1 MNNNS
6 LEQTFTNT
14 ANAIRAK
21 LHTQAGIAPE
31 NFATEISKISG
42 GSGDT
47 GIYHVNT
54 LAERDSLSAKDSDIC
69 LVHSIQETEISV
81 NSVFNT
87 FTFKKSFTIDEAFQ
101 DSVHTR
107 FRSEDESIMCDFRV
121 EYYDNRLSIQIFA
134 DIDGD
139 FKDANIDY
147 TSQDGLTFNLEMAQ
161 GSLIDGNR
169 VDLPVKVSYEDEGR
183 PIDKNIFK
191 FGTIKEL
198 YFPGIYKY
206 DGTNWNYLDIGITTP
221 QDNIFTNKKAY
232 TSSGIVQGSFDRSRY
247 KNTNIYYGTGAPDIT
262 PTSKGALYL
271 QVKQNARVDAGKNNG
286 SINFISK
293 KDTNYNKVE
302 EETLLYDIYS
312 DSITHYKNKVYGF
325 YKNTDTDRY
334 IYEFNL
340 DTKQFRQIYHFT
352 YDDYGYSKIIV
363 TDENTAFLFMYAR
376 NIYKLDLT
384 TLNTS
389 ELGMPKEY
397 NKNDN
402 DSALIHYKKENQL
415 IRLTKSSDWKY
426 YNIHRYDLTNNVW
439 LSNIKVQRSDS
450 HDAYSILTRCKTVYG
465 YIGDN
470 KILVSMIG
478 IYVIN
483 LDDYSVTMLPMF
495 AGGNPAAYD
504 EEKDIIYSYFMNG
517 SVGFYICKDT
527 LSDGTYSNYSISV
540 DLISYPLKGQYYNS
554 YQIFYNNKV
563 YIFTSYKSTGYLTTF
578 SNIKGQ
584 LNKRIYGLNIY
595 LGETIDEKF
604 NILEDEYYIDN
615 LLIYDT
621 SSTEGNNN
629 YNAILKYYKYVDNN
643 WVLVKDYTQQ
653 NNS

>member
-21 LHTQAGIAPE
+21 LHTQDGIAPD
-31 NFATEISKISG
+31 NFASEIAKISG

-87 FTFKKSFTIDEAFQ
+87 FTFKNSFTIDAAFQ
-101 DSVHTR
+101 DNVRAR
-107 FRSEDESIMCDFRV
+107 FRSEDESIMCDFRI
-121 EYYDNRLSIQIFA
+121 EYYDNNF
-134 DIDGD
+134 DIMVYAEINGE
-139 FKDANIDY
+139 FKDAGIRY
-147 TSQDGLTFNLEMAQ
+147 TSQDGLTFNLDMAQ
-161 GSLIDGNR
+161 GNLIDGNR
-169 VDLPVKVSYEDEGR
+169 VDLPTNVSYEDMGE
-183 PIDKNIFK
+183 PINQNIFK

-232 TSSGIVQGSFDRSRY
+232 TSSGIIQGSFDRSRY

-262 PTSKGALYL
+262 PTSNGALYL
-271 QVKQNARVDAGKNNG
+271 QVKQGAQVNAGKNNG
-286 SINFISK
+286 HIKFISK

-302 EETLLYDIYS
+302 KEIIPYRMYKMTY
-312 DSITHYKNKVYGF
+312 YKNKVYGF
-325 YKNTDTDRY
+325 YKNTNTDRY
-334 IYEFNL
+334 IYELNL

-352 YDDYGYSKIIV
+352 YNDYGYSRMVI
-363 TDENTAFLFMYAR
+363 TDENTAYLFMYQ
-376 NIYKLDLT
+376 NNEIFKLDLT
-384 TLNTS
+384 TLSTTKLSSPEN
-389 ELGMPKEY
+389 Y
-397 NKNDN
+397 KNVDGA
-402 DSALIHYKKENQL
+402 ALIHYKKENQL
-415 IRLTKSSDWKY
+415 ITMTRTSDDYNSY
-426 YNIHRYDLTNNVW
+426 YIHRYDLTNNVW
-439 LSNIKVQRSDS
+439 LPNTRVQSSSNRM
-450 HDAYSILTRCKTVYG
+450 YSFLYSCG
-465 YIGDN
+465 SPLAYIGDN
-470 KILVSMIG
+470 KIIAKFNSVEI
-478 IYVIN
+478 VN
-483 LDDYSVTMLPMF
+483 LDDFSSTIIPF
-495 AGGNPAAYD
+495 FTGGNPVAYD
-504 EEKDIIYSYFMNG
+504 NENNILYSYYANG
-517 SVGFYICKDT
+517 YFGFYICKDT
-527 LSDGTYSNYSISV
+527 LSNDTYSNYSISV
-540 DLISYPLKGQYYNS
+540 DLSSHPLTGIYES
-554 YQIFYNNKV
+554 YQMFYNNKV
-563 YIFTSYKSTGYLTTF
+563 YIFNMNNSTNYLTTF

-584 LNKRIYGLNIY
+584 LNDILNGLVIY

-615 LLIYDT
+615 LYMYGP
-621 SSTEGNNN
+621 STDELNNF
-629 YNAILKYYKYVDNN
+629 NAILRYYKYVDNN

>member
-21 LHTQAGIAPE
+21 LHTQDGITPE
-31 NFATEISKISG
+31 NFATEIAKISG

-54 LAERDSLSAKDSDIC
+54 LAERDSLSAKENDIC
-69 LVHSIQETEISV
+69 LVHSIQETEISE

-87 FTFKKSFTIDEAFQ
+87 FTFKDSFVVDEAFQ
-101 DSVHTR
+101 DSVHAR
-107 FRSEDESIMCDFRV
+107 FRSEDESIMCDFSI
-121 EYYDNRLSIQIFA
+121 EYYDNNFDIMVFA
-134 DIDGD
+134 EIDGE
-139 FKDANIDY
+139 FKDASIRY
-147 TSQDGLTFNLEMAQ
+147 TSQDGLTFNLEMAR
-161 GSLIDGNR
+161 GDLIDGNI
-169 VDLPVKVSYEDEGR
+169 VNLPVKVSYEDEGR
-183 PIDKNIFK
+183 PIDQNIFK

-221 QDNIFTNKKAY
+221 QDNLFTNKKAY
-232 TSSGIVQGSFDRSRY
+232 TSSGVIQGTFDRSRY
-247 KNTNIYYGTGAPDIT
+247 KNTNIYYGTGAPDII

-271 QVKQNARVDAGKNNG
+271 QVKQNARVDAGRNNG
-286 SINFISK
+286 IINFISK

-302 EETLLYDIYS
+302 EETLPYS
-312 DSITHYKNKVYGF
+312 MYNITHYKNKVYGF
-325 YKNTDTDRY
+325 YKNTNTDRY

-352 YDDYGYSKIIV
+352 HEDYGYSKIIV
-363 TDENTAFLFMYAR
+363 TDENTAFLFMYNR

-389 ELGMPKEY
+389 ELGMPEEY

-439 LSNIKVQRSDS
+439 LSNIKVQYSGYLENV
-450 HDAYSILTRCKTVYG
+450 YSILTRCKTVYG

-470 KILVSMIG
+470 KILVSVNS

-483 LDDYSVTMLPMF
+483 LDDYSYTKLSAF
-495 AGGNPAAYD
+495 TGGSPVAYD
-504 EEKDIIYSYFMNG
+504 EENNIIYSYYVNG
-517 SVGFYICKDT
+517 FQGFYICKDT

-540 DLISYPLKGQYYNS
+540 DLISYPLKGQVYLS
-554 YQIFYNNKV
+554 YQVFYNNKV
-563 YIFTSYKSTGYLTTF
+563 YIFTSYNSTSYLTTF

-584 LNKRIYGLNIY
+584 LNKHGAYGLTIY
-595 LGETIDEKF
+595 LGETIDEMF
-604 NILEDEYYIDN
+604 NILEDKYYIDN

-621 SSTEGNNN
+621 PSTEGNNN

>member
-1 MNNNS
+1 MSNNS

-21 LHTQAGIAPE
+21 LHTQSGIAPE

-69 LVHSIQETEISV
+69 LVHSIQESEISV

-87 FTFKKSFTIDEAFQ
+87 FTFKNSFTIDTAIQ
-101 DSVHTR
+101 DSVR
-107 FRSEDESIMCDFRV
+107 ASFRSEDESIMCDFRV

-134 DIDGD
+134 DIDGG

-147 TSQDGLTFNLEMAQ
+147 TSNDGLTFNLEMAQ
-161 GSLIDGNR
+161 GDLIDGNI
-169 VDLPVKVSYEDEGR
+169 VNLPVKVSYEDEGR
-183 PIDKNIFK
+183 PIDQNIFK

-206 DGTNWNYLDIGITTP
+206 DGTSWNYLDIGITTP
-221 QDNIFTNKKAY
+221 QDNLFTNKKAY

-247 KNTNIYYGTGAPDIT
+247 KNTNIYYGTGAPDII

-271 QVKQNARVDAGKNNG
+271 QVKQNARVDAGRNSG
-286 SINFISK
+286 IINFISK

-302 EETLLYDIYS
+302 EETLPYNMLN
-312 DSITHYKNKVYGF
+312 ITHYKNKVYGF
-325 YKNTDTDRY
+325 YKNTGTDRY

-352 YDDYGYSKIIV
+352 YDDYDYSKIIV
-363 TDENTAFLFMYAR
+363 TDENTAFLFMYNR

-389 ELGMPKEY
+389 ELGMPEEY

-439 LSNIKVQRSDS
+439 LSNIKVQRSGSFDV
-450 HDAYSILTRCKTVYG
+450 YYLLTTCDTVYD
-465 YIGDN
+465 YIDNN
-470 KILVSMIG
+470 KIIVNYNSVYI
-478 IYVIN
+478 VN
-483 LDDYSVTMLPMF
+483 LDDYSYTKVSAFT
-495 AGGNPAAYD
+495 GGNPVAYD
-504 EEKDIIYSYFMNG
+504 EENNIIYSYYVNG
-517 SVGFYICKDT
+517 SQGFYICKDT

-540 DLISYPLKGQYYNS
+540 DLISYPLKGQIHSS
-554 YQIFYNNKV
+554 YQVFYNNKV
-563 YIFTSYKSTGYLTTF
+563 YIFTIYNSTGYLTTF

-584 LNKRIYGLNIY
+584 LNRLGAYGLTIY
-595 LGETIDEKF
+595 LGETIDEMF
-604 NILEDEYYIDN
+604 NILEDKYYIDN

-621 SSTEGNNN
+621 PSTEGNNN

>member
-21 LHTQAGIAPE
+21 LHTQDGIAPD
-31 NFATEISKISG
+31 NFASEIAKISG

-54 LAERDSLSAKDSDIC
+54 LAERDSLSAKENDIC
-69 LVHSIQETEISV
+69 LVHSIQESEISV

-87 FTFKKSFTIDEAFQ
+87 FTFKDSFVVDEAFQ
-101 DSVHTR
+101 DSVHAR
-107 FRSEDESIMCDFRV
+107 FRSEDESIMCDFSI

-134 DIDGD
+134 EVDGD
-139 FKDANIDY
+139 FKDADIEY

-169 VDLPVKVSYEDEGR
+169 VDLPVNVSYEDRGR

-206 DGTNWNYLDIGITTP
+206 DGTNWNYLDIGIKTP
-221 QDNIFTNKKAY
+221 QDNLFTNKKAY
-232 TSSGIVQGSFDRSRY
+232 TSSGVIQGTFDRSMY

-262 PTSKGALYL
+262 PTSNGALYL
-271 QVKQNARVDAGKNNG
+271 QVKSVNSQANIGRNSGI
-286 SINFISK
+286 INFISK

-302 EETLLYDIYS
+302 EETLPYNMYN
-312 DSITHYKNKVYGF
+312 ITHYKNKVYGF
-325 YKNTDTDRY
+325 YKNTNTDKY

-352 YDDYGYSKIIV
+352 YDDYGYSRIMV

-389 ELGMPKEY
+389 ELGMPEEY

-439 LSNIKVQRSDS
+439 LSNIKVQRSGSFDV
-450 HDAYSILTRCKTVYG
+450 YYLLTVCNTVYD
-465 YIGDN
+465 YIDNN
-470 KILVSMIG
+470 KIIVNHNSVYI
-478 IYVIN
+478 VN
-483 LDDYSVTMLPMF
+483 LDDYSYTKLSAF
-495 AGGNPAAYD
+495 TGGNPVAYD
-504 EEKDIIYSYFMNG
+504 GEN
-517 SVGFYICKDT
+517 
-527 LSDGTYSNYSISV
+527 N
-540 DLISYPLKGQYYNS
+540 ISYS
-554 YQIFYNNKV
+554 
-563 YIFTSYKSTGYLTTF
+563 
-578 SNIKGQ
+578 
-584 LNKRIYGLNIY
+584 
-595 LGETIDEKF
+595 
-604 NILEDEYYIDN
+604 
-615 LLIYDT
+615 
-621 SSTEGNNN
+621 
-629 YNAILKYYKYVDNN
+629 
-643 WVLVKDYTQQ
+643 
-653 NNS
+653 

>member
-1 MNNNS
+1 MEDRN
-6 LEQTFTNT
+6 TNERLTEVFSGT
-14 ANAIRAK
+14 ADAIRAK
-21 LHTQAGIAPE
+21 LHTQSGIAPE

-42 GSGDT
+42 EATTNIYQVSTLDERNKLNAKSG
-47 GIYHVNT
+47 N
-54 LAERDSLSAKDSDIC
+54 IC
-69 LVHSIQETEISV
+69 LVHSIQESEISE

-87 FTFKKSFTIDEAFQ
+87 FTFKNSFTIDTAIQ
-101 DSVHTR
+101 DSVRVR
-107 FRSEDESIMCDFRV
+107 FRNNDDAMCELNI
-121 EYYDNRLSIQIFA
+121 EYYDSRLNIQIFA

-139 FKDANIDY
+139 FKDTDIEY
-147 TSQDGLTFNLEMAQ
+147 TSQDGLTFNLEMAR
-161 GSLIDGNR
+161 GDLIDGNI
-169 VDLPVKVSYEDEGR
+169 VNLPVKVSYEDEGR
-183 PIDKNIFK
+183 LIDQNIFK

-221 QDNIFTNKKAY
+221 QDDIFANKKAY
-232 TSSGIVQGSFDRSRY
+232 TSSGIVQGTFDRSRY

-271 QVKQNARVDAGKNNG
+271 QVKQNAHVDAGKNNG

-293 KDTNYNKVE
+293 KDTNYNIIE
-302 EETLLYDIYS
+302 EETLSYYIYDL
-312 DSITHYKNKVYGF
+312 TKYKNKVYGF

-340 DTKQFRQIYHFT
+340 DTIQFRQIYHFT
-352 YDDYGYSKIIV
+352 YDDYENSRIIV
-363 TDENTAFLFMYAR
+363 TDENTAFLFMYD
-376 NIYKLDLT
+376 NSILKLDLT
-384 TLNTS
+384 TLSTS
-389 ELGMPKEY
+389 RLDIPENY
-397 NKNDN
+397 KNSHG
-402 DSALIHYKKENQL
+402 SALIHYKKENQL
-415 IRLTKSSDWKY
+415 ITLTASSTYNHY
-426 YNIHRYDLTNNVW
+426 YIHRYDLTNNTW
-439 LSNIKVQRSDS
+439 LSNIEVQDGSYRN
-450 HDAYSILTRCKTVYG
+450 AYDILTRCARVYG

-470 KILVSMIG
+470 KILVSING

-483 LDDYSVTMLPMF
+483 LDDYSVTLLPIF
-495 AGGNPAAYD
+495 AGGNPVAYD

-517 SVGFYICKDT
+517 SQGFYICKDT

-540 DLISYPLKGQYYNS
+540 DLISYPLKGQFYNS
-554 YQIFYNNKV
+554 YQMFYNNKV
-563 YIFTSYKSTGYLTTF
+563 YIFTNYKSTSYLTTF

>member
-21 LHTQAGIAPE
+21 LHTQDGIAPD
-31 NFATEISKISG
+31 NFASEIAKISG

-87 FTFKKSFTIDEAFQ
+87 FTFKNSFTIDTAFQ
-101 DSVHTR
+101 DNVSAR

-121 EYYDNRLSIQIFA
+121 EYYENRLNIQIFA
-134 DIDGD
+134 EIDGG
-139 FKDANIDY
+139 FKDAGIEY
-147 TSQDGLTFNLEMAQ
+147 TSQDGLTFNLEVAQ

-169 VDLPVKVSYEDEGR
+169 VDLPVKVSYEDMGK
-183 PIDKNIFK
+183 PINQNIFK

-221 QDNIFTNKKAY
+221 QDDIFVNKKAY
-232 TSSGIVQGSFDRSRY
+232 TSSGIVQGTFDRSRY
-247 KNTNIYYGTGAPDIT
+247 KNTNIYYGTSAPDIT

-271 QVKQNARVDAGKNNG
+271 QVKQNANVNAGRNNG

-302 EETLLYDIYS
+302 EETLPYDMY
-312 DSITHYKNKVYGF
+312 SITHYKNKVYGF

-340 DTKQFRQIYHFT
+340 DTKQFRQVYHFT
-352 YDDYGYSKIIV
+352 YDDYENSRIIV
-363 TDENTAFLFMYAR
+363 TDENTAFLFMYD
-376 NIYKLDLT
+376 NSILKLDLT
-384 TLNTS
+384 TLSTS
-389 ELGMPKEY
+389 RLDIPENY
-397 NKNDN
+397 KNSHG
-402 DSALIHYKKENQL
+402 SALIHYKKENQL
-415 IRLTKSSDWKY
+415 ITLTASSTYNHY
-426 YNIHRYDLTNNVW
+426 YIHRYDLTNNTW
-439 LSNIKVQRSDS
+439 LSNIEVQDGSYGN
-450 HDAYSILTRCKTVYG
+450 AYSILTRCARVYG
-465 YIGDN
+465 YISDN
-470 KILVSMIG
+470 KILVSING

-483 LDDYSVTMLPMF
+483 LDDYSVTVLPTF

-517 SVGFYICKDT
+517 SQGFYICKDT

-540 DLISYPLKGQYYNS
+540 DLISYPLKGQFYNS
-554 YQIFYNNKV
+554 YQMFYNNKV
-563 YIFTSYKSTGYLTTF
+563 YIFTNYKSTSYLTTF

-621 SSTEGNNN
+621 SSTEGNNY

>member
-1 MNNNS
+1 MNNNL

-21 LHTQAGIAPE
+21 LHTQDGIAPD
-31 NFATEISKISG
+31 NFASEIAKISG

-54 LAERDSLSAKDSDIC
+54 LAERDSLSAKENDIC

-87 FTFKKSFTIDEAFQ
+87 FTFKNSFTIDAAFQ
-101 DSVHTR
+101 DNVRAR
-107 FRSEDESIMCDFRV
+107 FRNNDGAMCELNI
-121 EYYDNRLSIQIFA
+121 EYYDNRLNIQIFA
-134 DIDGD
+134 EVDGD
-139 FKDANIDY
+139 FKDTDIEY
-147 TSQDGLTFNLEMAQ
+147 TSQDGLTFNLDMAR
-161 GSLIDGNR
+161 GDLIDGNI
-169 VDLPVKVSYEDEGR
+169 VNLPVKVSYEDEGR
-183 PIDKNIFK
+183 PIDQNIFK

-221 QDNIFTNKKAY
+221 QDDIFANKKAY
-232 TSSGIVQGSFDRSRY
+232 TSSGIVQGTFDRSRY

-262 PTSKGALYL
+262 PTSNGALYL
-271 QVKQNARVDAGKNNG
+271 QVKQGALVDAGRNNG

-302 EETLLYDIYS
+302 EETLPYDMYH
-312 DSITHYKNKVYGF
+312 ITHYKNKVYGF
-325 YKNTDTDRY
+325 YKNTNTDRY

-352 YDDYGYSKIIV
+352 YEDYGYSKIIV
-363 TDENTAFLFMYAR
+363 TDENTAFLFMYDN

-389 ELGMPKEY
+389 ELGMPEEY
-397 NKNDN
+397 NKHSTS
-402 DSALIHYKKENQL
+402 SALIHYKKENQL
-415 IRLTKSSDWKY
+415 IRLTKSSDYKY
-426 YNIHRYDLTNNVW
+426 YNIHRYDLTNSVW
-439 LSNIKVQRSDS
+439 LSNIKVQDS
-450 HDAYSILTRCKTVYG
+450 GSLYAYSFLTDCNTVYD

-470 KILVSMIG
+470 KIIINYNGVRI
-478 IYVIN
+478 VN
-483 LDDYSVTMLPMF
+483 LDDFSYTNTSALT
-495 AGGNPAAYD
+495 GGNPAAYD

-517 SVGFYICKDT
+517 SRGFYICKDT

-540 DLISYPLKGQYYNS
+540 DLISYPLKGQFYSS

-584 LNKRIYGLNIY
+584 LTKRIYGLNIY

-621 SSTEGNNN
+621 SSTEGNNS

>member
-21 LHTQAGIAPE
+21 LHTQDGIAPD
-31 NFATEISKISG
+31 NFASEIAKISG

-54 LAERDSLSAKDSDIC
+54 LAERDSLSAKENDIC
-69 LVHSIQETEISV
+69 LVHSIQESEISV

-87 FTFKKSFTIDEAFQ
+87 FTFKNSFTIDAAFQ
-101 DSVHTR
+101 DSVHAR

-134 DIDGD
+134 DIDGN
-139 FKDANIDY
+139 FKDADIEY
-147 TSQDGLTFNLEMAQ
+147 TSNDGLTFNLEMAQ

-169 VDLPVKVSYEDEGR
+169 VDLPVKVSYEDRGK

-221 QDNIFTNKKAY
+221 QDNIFANKKAY
-232 TSSGIVQGSFDRSRY
+232 TSSGIVQGSFDRSMY

-271 QVKQNARVDAGKNNG
+271 QVKQNARVDAGRNSG
-286 SINFISK
+286 IINFISK

-302 EETLLYDIYS
+302 EETLPYNMLN
-312 DSITHYKNKVYGF
+312 ITHYKNKVYGF

-352 YDDYGYSKIIV
+352 YDDYDYSKIIV
-363 TDENTAFLFMYAR
+363 TDENTAFLFMYNR

-389 ELGMPKEY
+389 ELGMPEEY

-415 IRLTKSSDWKY
+415 IRLTIPSDGKY

-439 LSNIKVQRSDS
+439 LSNIKVQYSGSSDV
-450 HDAYSILTRCKTVYG
+450 YSILTRCDTVYG

-470 KILVSMIG
+470 KILVSING

-483 LDDYSVTMLPMF
+483 LDDYSYTKLSAF
-495 AGGNPAAYD
+495 AGGNPVAYD
-504 EEKDIIYSYFMNG
+504 EEKDIIYSYFING
-517 SVGFYICKDT
+517 FQGFYICKDT

-540 DLISYPLKGQYYNS
+540 DLISYPLKGQVYLS
-554 YQIFYNNKV
+554 YQVFYNNKV
-563 YIFTSYKSTGYLTTF
+563 YIFTSYNSTSYLTTF

-584 LNKRIYGLNIY
+584 LNRLGAYGLTIY
-595 LGETIDEKF
+595 LGETIDEMF
-604 NILEDEYYIDN
+604 NILEDKYYIDN

-621 SSTEGNNN
+621 PSTEGNNN

>member
-1 MNNNS
+1 MNNSS

-21 LHTQAGIAPE
+21 LHTQDGIAPD
-31 NFATEISKISG
+31 NFASEIAKISG

-54 LAERDSLSAKDSDIC
+54 LAERDSLSAKENDIC

-87 FTFKKSFTIDEAFQ
+87 FTFKNSFTIDTAFQ
-101 DSVHTR
+101 DNVSAR
-107 FRSEDESIMCDFRV
+107 FRNNDGAMCDLNI
-121 EYYDNRLSIQIFA
+121 EYYDNRLNIQIFA
-134 DIDGD
+134 EIDGG
-139 FKDANIDY
+139 FKDAGIEY
-147 TSQDGLTFNLEMAQ
+147 TSQDGLTFNLDMAQ
-161 GSLIDGNR
+161 GDLIDGNR
-169 VDLPVKVSYEDEGR
+169 VDLPVKVSYEDKGR
-183 PIDKNIFK
+183 PIDQNIFK

-206 DGTNWNYLDIGITTP
+206 DGINWNYLDIGVTTP
-221 QDNIFTNKKAY
+221 QDNIFVNKKAY
-232 TSSGIVQGSFDRSRY
+232 TSSGIVQGTFDRSRY

-271 QVKQNARVDAGKNNG
+271 QVKQNASVNAGRNNG

-302 EETLLYDIYS
+302 EETLPYDMY
-312 DSITHYKNKVYGF
+312 SITHYKNKVYGF

-340 DTKQFRQIYHFT
+340 DTKQFRQVYHFT
-352 YDDYGYSKIIV
+352 YDDYENSRIIV
-363 TDENTAFLFMYAR
+363 TDENTAFLFMYD
-376 NIYKLDLT
+376 NSILKLDLT
-384 TLNTS
+384 TLSTS
-389 ELGMPKEY
+389 RLGKPENY
-397 NKNDN
+397 KNSHG
-402 DSALIHYKKENQL
+402 SALIHYKKENQL
-415 IRLTKSSDWKY
+415 ITLTKSSTYNHY
-426 YNIHRYDLTNNVW
+426 YIHRYDLTNNTW
-439 LSNIKVQRSDS
+439 LSNIEVQDGSYRN
-450 HDAYSILTRCKTVYG
+450 AYDILAGCARVYG

-470 KILVSMIG
+470 KILVSING

-483 LDDYSVTMLPMF
+483 LDDYSVTVLPTF
-495 AGGNPAAYD
+495 TGGNPAAYD

-517 SVGFYICKDT
+517 SRGFYICKDT

-540 DLISYPLKGQYYNS
+540 DLISYPLKGQFYDS
-554 YQIFYNNKV
+554 YQMFYNNKV
-563 YIFTSYKSTGYLTTF
+563 YIFTNYKSTSYLTTF

-621 SSTEGNNN
+621 SSTEGNNY

>member
-21 LHTQAGIAPE
+21 LHTQDGIAPD
-31 NFATEISKISG
+31 NFASEIAKISG

-87 FTFKKSFTIDEAFQ
+87 FTFKDSFTIDTAIQ
-101 DSVHTR
+101 DSVR
-107 FRSEDESIMCDFRV
+107 ASFRNNDGAMCELRI

-134 DIDGD
+134 DIDGN
-139 FKDANIDY
+139 FKDADIEY
-147 TSQDGLTFNLEMAQ
+147 TSQDGLTFNLDMAQ
-161 GSLIDGNR
+161 GNLIDGNI
-169 VDLPVKVSYEDEGR
+169 VNLPVKVSYEDEGR
-183 PIDKNIFK
+183 PIDQNIFK

-206 DGTNWNYLDIGITTP
+206 DGTSWNYLDIGITTP
-221 QDNIFTNKKAY
+221 QDNIFANKKAY
-232 TSSGIVQGSFDRSRY
+232 TSSGVIQGTFDRSRY

-262 PTSKGALYL
+262 PTSNGALYL
-271 QVKQNARVDAGKNNG
+271 QVKSANSQANIGKNNY

-302 EETLLYDIYS
+302 EETLPYDMY
-312 DSITHYKNKVYGF
+312 DITHYKNKVYGF
-325 YKNTDTDRY
+325 YKNTNTDRY

-352 YDDYGYSKIIV
+352 YNDYSYSKIIV
-363 TDENTAFLFMYAR
+363 TDENTAFLFMYNR

-389 ELGMPKEY
+389 ELGMPEEY
-397 NKNDN
+397 NKHSTS
-402 DSALIHYKKENQL
+402 SALIHYKKENQL
-415 IRLTKSSDWKY
+415 IRLTKSSDYKY
-426 YNIHRYDLTNNVW
+426 YNIHRYDLTNSVW
-439 LSNIKVQRSDS
+439 LSNIKVQDS
-450 HDAYSILTRCKTVYG
+450 GSLDAYSLLTNCNTVYD

-470 KILVSMIG
+470 KIIINYNSVRI
-478 IYVIN
+478 VN
-483 LDDYSVTMLPMF
+483 LDDFSYTNTSALT
-495 AGGNPAAYD
+495 GGNPAAYD
-504 EEKDIIYSYFMNG
+504 GENNIIYSYFVNG
-517 SVGFYICKDT
+517 YQGFYICKDT

-540 DLISYPLKGQYYNS
+540 DLISYPIKGQFYSS

-563 YIFTSYKSTGYLTTF
+563 YMFTSYKSTGYLTTF

-584 LNKRIYGLNIY
+584 INKRNISGLTVY